1 MRLSSLEL
9 LGFKSFLNRTVFRFS
24 GGVTALVGPN
34 GCGKSNI
41 VDAMIWALGERG
53 TKSLRVKEMGDVIFH
68 GSNGRRPVNMAE
80 VTLNLIAAERE
91 YAIKRRIFRD
101 GTNEYYING
110 DQVRLKDIQDFFLG
124 TGIGVHSYAIVE
136 QGNIEY
142 LAQMKPQERRVV
154 IEETSGITRFEEKK
168 RDAFGRLEEVRV
180 NLERVEDIL
189 SEVTKNRARSE
200 EEWQRLK
207 EYQTLKERLDGID
220 VHLLVEGLRKLEK
233 REEKLGERE
242 TELAQDVE
250 TKEAEIR
257 GAREAIGAK
266 DEELTLTDALA
277 RDIELDIAT
286 KEKDIESRVL
296 EITYIEDEKKRLS
309 SLKSELATTRTEIAG
324 RLEAERIEEKA
335 DAERTAKEI
344 SLLGKEE
351 EDYVVL
357 QQQKEELKTS
367 LDEFEWRMEE
377 ERSRLFTTA
386 SGLADVNNRA
396 VEAERLVK
404 ERKAREERRL
414 DEERRLTGELK
425 LLEEKLTGLKGRL
438 EKETV
443 ERERCLGEEEGLTE
457 ALDRVAA
464 EIAERRGRIERLKGE
479 KRGKEEFLKQM
490 KSTREPPRGEDLPYA
505 HLVDMLKVPKEAE
518 NAVDRLFAKE
528 MGYQVLLV
536 SGADEL
542 ASIVE
547 KNARNFIFFSPKGIF
562 SNESGEV
569 EMSLHR
575 VESPKEAFERIEK
588 GEEGIF
594 AGDDFAIDSRGFV
607 LRERETRGISLKEFR
622 ERKRVEKELAEI
634 QRTLDAEQSALP
646 GDQKRMAET
655 EQVLQA
661 LRVRKK
667 DVDGR
672 LAGIERERIVAETQ
686 TKTAQERLGELAS
699 RYAIEEEAPAV
710 SMQEL
715 AGERERLEQEKALG
729 EERMK
734 KLRDE
739 RDSFKAVF
747 EEMEGRF
754 HELTIHLERK
764 RAVIRRLQDDTERR
778 LVAIERMEQETA
790 QLVVKVETAD
800 RELADVAM
808 KIAALEESHAQ
819 LAETLKKQVTRYE
832 DVKRSLGELHVARSA
847 LQEGLDGLH
856 QEMEKIRARREGLEK
871 EKAVLDERK
880 ETLRERLRMEFG
892 IEDVASVVREKGF
905 SESDRQA
912 VVAEMERIGEVNF
925 RSEKEYHELKDR
937 FEFLTKQK
945 ADLEQAVDSLR
956 KTIAKLDLV
965 SRDLFI
971 ETFDMVNDA
980 FKRFSHAL
988 FKGGKGELVYNRD
1001 TMGVDLYITPPGKK
1015 VTRMELLSGG
1025 EKALISL
1032 AFLLSLMETKASPF
1046 TLMDE
1051 IDAPLDDANL
1061 MSLLDII
1068 RSISK
1073 KTQVVLITHNRL
1085 TMEASD
1091 TVYGITMEEDGV
1103 SKTISIKL

>member
-1 MRLSSLEL
+1 
-9 LGFKSFLNRTVFRFS
+9 
-24 GGVTALVGPN
+24 
-34 GCGKSNI
+34 
-41 VDAMIWALGERG
+41 
-53 TKSLRVKEMGDVIFH
+53 
-68 GSNGRRPVNMAE
+68 MAE
-80 VTLNLIAAERE
+80 VTLNLVAAERE

-124 TGIGVHSYAIVE
+124 TGIGLHSYAIVE
-136 QGNIEY
+136 QGNIEH

-180 NLERVEDIL
+180 NLDRVEDIL
-189 SEVTKNRARSE
+189 SEVTRNCARSE

-207 EYQTLKERLDGID
+207 EYQALKERLDGID

-250 TKEAEIR
+250 TKDAEIR

-266 DEELTLTDALA
+266 DEELSLTDALT

-309 SLKSELATTRTEIAG
+309 SLKGELANTRTEIAG
-324 RLEAERIEEKA
+324 RLEAERTEEKA

-351 EDYVVL
+351 EDYGVL

-377 ERSRLFTTA
+377 ERSRLFATA
-386 SGLADVNNRA
+386 SALADVNNRA
-396 VEAERLVK
+396 VEAERLIK

-414 DEERRLTGELK
+414 EEERRLTGELK

-438 EKETV
+438 EKENV

-505 HLVDMLKVPKEAE
+505 HLVDILKVPKEAE

-528 MGYQVLLV
+528 MGYQVLTV
-536 SGADEL
+536 SGDEL

-575 VESPKEAFERIEK
+575 VEHPKEAFERIEK

-594 AGDDFAIDSRGFV
+594 AGEDFAIDSRGFI

-622 ERKRVEKELAEI
+622 ERKRVEKELVEI
-634 QRTLDAEQSALP
+634 QGTLDAEQAALP

-672 LAGIERERIVAETQ
+672 LAGIERERIVVETQ

-699 RYAIEEEAPAV
+699 RYAVEEEAPPV

-729 EERMK
+729 EERVK

-778 LVAIERMEQETA
+778 RIAIERMEQETA
-790 QLVVKVETAD
+790 QLVVKIETAD
-800 RELADVAM
+800 RELAEVAT
-808 KIAALEESHAQ
+808 KIATLEESHGQ

-832 DVKRSLGELHVARSA
+832 DVKRSLGELHAARAA
-847 LQEGLDGLH
+847 LQEGLDVLH

-871 EKAVLDERK
+871 EKAVLEERK
-880 ETLRERLRMEFG
+880 ETVRERLRTEFS
-892 IEDVASVVREKGF
+892 IEDVASVAREKGF
-905 SESDRQA
+905 SEGDRQA

-945 ADLEQAVDSLR
+945 ADLEQAVDSLK
-956 KTIAKLDLV
+956 KTIAKLDSV
-965 SRDLFI
+965 SRDLFV